1 VVLAVDWKKGA
12 VLWRYHHP
20 ETDFAYYSSPVIV
33 DGKVILGGR
42 DKRVHAIDQET
53 GKLVWEFETRGR
65 VDSSPVAAAGV
76 IWVGSHDGNL
86 YALNLADGK
95 ELWKFTAGGDIVA
108 SPAIS
113 GNRLIIG
120 SRDGVLY
127 CLRAAKPQ

>member
-1 VVLAVDWKKGA
+1 
-12 VLWRYHHP
+12 
-20 ETDFAYYSSPVIV
+20 
-33 DGKVILGGR
+33 
-42 DKRVHAIDQET
+42 
-53 GKLVWEFETRGR
+53 
-65 VDSSPVAAAGV
+65 VAAGRV

-127 CLRAAKPQ
+127 CLRTAKPQ